1 MENLINILGNTIIN
15 SVYPRAILWAS
26 IWTISYRIFLYSFCF
41 MIMAG
46 LKLNKENLKKL
57 IKTALLN
64 PIIIA
69 TLLGLVF
76 WLSQLTPGTG
86 A

>member
-1 MENLINILGNTIIN
+1 
-15 SVYPRAILWAS
+15 
-26 IWTISYRIFLYSFCF
+26 